1 PTRRSSDLFT
11 EQAAKVLTAQLIDVQ
26 AQVGPGFV
34 RGFHRKNLRPVHA
47 GCEQVG
53 SNNRLANG
61 AGVVENGDFHGLF
74 LVVVLSVEREG
85 LSWPSRRRASRSI
98 RMSRIF
104 RRSPG
109 VWMLRGRP
117 WMASRAGAVAG
128 GALGGVAGAACG
140 VVEAAGPVAADRW
153 ALRQRYSVMA

>member
-1 PTRRSSDLFT
+1 VF
-11 EQAAKVLTAQLIDVQ
+11 TAQLIHVQ
-26 AQVGPGFV
+26 AKVGPGFV
-34 RGFHRKNLRPVHA
+34 GGFHRKNLRSVHA
-47 GCEQVG
+47 GREQVG

-74 LVVVLSVEREG
+74 LVGSVSGRG
-85 LSWPSRRRASRSI
+85 GYWPSRRRASRSI
-98 RMSRIF
+98 RMSRIL

-117 WMASRAGAVAG
+117 WMASRAGAVAV
-128 GALGGVAGAACG
+128 GAWGIGVGAACG
-140 VVEAAGPVAADRW
+140 FGGAAGLAAADRR